1 MRAIIYIIDTL
12 ASLITLVFLLRFWL
26 PWFGADFRNPM
37 AQGILQATSPLVN
50 PLRRIVPAIGRIDTA
65 TILIAFLIQALAILL
80 VLLLID
86 APIGIKFVVVGAL
99 FELITLSLLMFT
111 FAIIIRI
118 VLSWI
123 APQTFNPATALIAN
137 MTDPIL
143 RPFRRYI
150 PTVGGFDI
158 SPIFA
163 IIVLGALSILVE
175 DSRSYLM

>member
-1 MRAIIYIIDTL
+1 MRAIIYIVDTL
-12 ASLITLVFLLRFWL
+12 ASLFTLILLLRFWL

-37 AQGILQATSPLVN
+37 AQGILQITSPLVN

-65 TILIAFLIQALAILL
+65 TILLAFVVQVVTVIIM
-80 VLLLID
+80 LLLMD
-86 APIGIKFVVVGAL
+86 APLSARFVVVGSI
-99 FELITLSLLMFT
+99 FKLIKLSLTMFT

-123 APQTFNPATALIAN
+123 APNTYNPATVLIAN

-150 PTVGGFDI
+150 PSIGGLDV

-163 IIVLGALSILVE
+163 IIALSALSILID
-175 DSRSYLM
+175 DSRSLFM